1 MLLEVSILEFLLSES
16 ILISLVL
23 TAIGFA
29 CALLAPR
36 ITKRVKGKDY
46 DVSQSKAC
54 LVFRCLGLCLMV
66 VGILIIGI
74 VCFKGTLNI

>member
-1 MLLEVSILEFLLSES
+1 MLLEISIIDFILSEV
-16 ILISLVL
+16 ILISLIL

-29 CALLAPR
+29 CSLLAPR

-46 DVSQSKAC
+46 DVSQNKAC
-54 LVFRCLGLCLMV
+54 LIFRCIGLCLMIA
-66 VGILIIGI
+66 GILIIGI

>member
-1 MLLEVSILEFLLSES
+1 MLLDVSIIEFLLSES

-23 TAIGFA
+23 TALGFA

-36 ITKRVKGKDY
+36 ITKRVKGKDF
-46 DVSQSKAC
+46 DLNESKSC

-66 VGILIIGI
+66 VGILIIGV

>member
-1 MLLEVSILEFLLSES
+1 MLLNISILDFLLSEV
-16 ILISLVL
+16 IIVSLVL

-36 ITKRVKGKDY
+36 IVKKIKGKDY
-46 DVSQSKAC
+46 DVNQSKSC
-54 LVFRCLGLCLMV
+54 LVLRCMGLCLMV